1 MSDEYTRS
9 FLREELERD
18 RRHERLLIPK
28 ALLAIAVVSVMLF
41 VRAVYFL

>member
-1 MSDEYTRS
+1 MTDNFTRS

-18 RRHERLLIPK
+18 RRHERRLIAK
-28 ALLAIAVVSVMLF
+28 ALLALAVCAVLLF